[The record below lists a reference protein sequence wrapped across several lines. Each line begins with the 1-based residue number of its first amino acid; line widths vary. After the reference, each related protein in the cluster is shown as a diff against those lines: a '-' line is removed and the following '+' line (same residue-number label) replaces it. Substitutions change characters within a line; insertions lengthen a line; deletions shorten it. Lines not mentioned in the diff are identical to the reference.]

1 MKDKIRTLFNNNK
14 KYLLYGGS
22 IVFSRGLEY
31 LILFVAPLLLTKEAY
46 GDLEF
51 YKRIIEFSSTILVFG
66 LPTLMFTYSKS
77 NNSKVYLFL
86 FSIVVIGLLSIATI
100 PILYYIDYL
109 FLLIPILFYSL
120 FFSNGVVQM
129 YLLVAKGSN
138 LASAYKI
145 IISCIFYA
153 LVYVLIIYGD
163 SPSFAFVE
171 SSNFIFPL
179 GAVFLFV
186 LIRSFRAKYSVF
198 LKYLKLFKK
207 LLVSSS
213 TLVISTIANMMF
225 LYSDIFIV
233 KLLSANPS
241 MEIANFSFVLNIT
254 NLIVIIPMTLIQVD
268 IGKIKEGSYNW
279 LQSYRRKIFIYI
291 LIFALF
297 VALGYALL
305 INSYYEAYSDTVLLF
320 SVLIIGKIIQ
330 SNSVILGAQILI
342 KKRFFENLKIN
353 LATMSFNIVASYFCY
368 KSFGLFGLT
377 LISSLSLLV
386 RYLGLRYYYKKTHS
400 I

>member
-1 MKDKIRTLFNNNK
+1 MKDKFISMFNNNK

-31 LILFVAPLLLTKEAY
+31 IILFVAPLLLTKQVY

-51 YKRIIEFSSTILVFG
+51 YKRIIEFSSTIMVFG

-77 NNSKVYLFL
+77 SNSKVYLLL
-86 FSIVVIGLLSIATI
+86 FSLVVICLLSIITI
-100 PILYYIDYL
+100 PILYYFDYL

-120 FFSNGVVQM
+120 FFSNGIVQV

-138 LASAYKI
+138 TASVYKI
-145 IISCIFYA
+145 IVSCIFYA
-153 LVYVLIIYGD
+153 LVFFLIIYKEK
-163 SPSFAFVE
+163 PSFAFVD
-171 SSNFIFPL
+171 STIFLFPI
-179 GAVFLFV
+179 GTVFLIL
-186 LIRSFRAKYSVF
+186 LIRSIRAKYKVF

-213 TLVISTIANMMF
+213 TLVVSTIANMMF

-233 KLLSANPS
+233 KLLSENPS
-241 MEIANFSFVLNIT
+241 IEIANFSFVLNIT

-268 IGKIKEGSYNW
+268 IGKIKEGGYSW
-279 LQSYRRKIFIYI
+279 LESYRKKMFIYI
-291 LIFALF
+291 LLF
-297 VALGYALL
+297 TILVSLGYTVL
-305 INSYYEAYSDTVLLF
+305 INSYYGAYLDTVFLF
-320 SVLIIGKIIQ
+320 TILIIGKIIQ

-353 LATMSFNIVASYFCY
+353 IATVSFNIIASYFCY
-368 KSFGLFGLT
+368 KSFGLLGLAF
-377 LISSLSLLV
+377 ISTVSLFV
-386 RYLGLRYYYKKTHS
+386 RYLGLRYYYKK
-400 I
+400 IQGE